1 MANKGK
7 HAAKKNETDKSKDTE
22 NPSVIPSFQ
31 AANFSDPENY
41 APSNYVLNSDSEFY
55 IKKKSRA
62 PRAFAIFLGGLVA
75 ILLVVYLIG
84 AGVFH
89 FFFLPRTTLAT
100 EDISFKTST
109 DVATILED
117 HFANFDVAVKGSDL
131 DFSVNASSAK
141 ISANTG
147 TIATTALETSNPWCW
162 PYEILRTRDVT
173 SVVAENIN
181 EGSLAT
187 VISENV
193 DAVNASK
200 IAPENAYIK
209 WDGTSSSFVVESEKQ
224 GTKIDSNLVKA
235 KVLSAIVS
243 MEKDVMVGTA
253 EYILPTM
260 VKSDSRFKTAIEQAN
275 VYAKAKF
282 NILMGDYVAATVD
295 GETIQRWIN
304 VGEDFTVIFDEAAA
318 SEWANGIAEGCNTVG
333 SQRTYTRPDGK
344 VITVSGG
351 TYGWQADG
359 SGLAESVISTI
370 KSGGQQ
376 DITVSATQT
385 AAVLAKKGEQDWGKR
400 YVDIDL
406 AEQHAYMYDEN
417 GALIWESD
425 IVSGD
430 PTEGDATPTG
440 VYVCNSKESPSRLR
454 GPMVNGKAQWDSEV
468 SYWMPFVGNLVGL
481 HDATW
486 QSAFGGSRYTSGY
499 GSRGCVN
506 LPLAKAQAIY
516 SLIVVGDVVITHN

>member
-1 MANKGK
+1 MAKKGK
-7 HAAKKNETDKSKDTE
+7 HAANKYNTNQSINVESPVAPVPLKSADLTDLDNFASANSLNYENGKISIKKNHRGLRIFGITLG
-22 NPSVIPSFQ
+22 VIV
-31 AANFSDPENY
+31 A
-41 APSNYVLNSDSEFY
+41 VLL
-55 IKKKSRA
+55 A
-62 PRAFAIFLGGLVA
+62 
-75 ILLVVYLIG
+75 VYL
-84 AGVFH
+84 AGVAVFH
-89 FFFLPRTTLAT
+89 FLFLPRTTLAI

-109 DVATILED
+109 DVANILED
-117 HFANFDVAVKGSDL
+117 HFSNFDIKVKGSDL
-131 DFSVNASSAK
+131 DFSVTASTAK

-147 TIATTALETSNPWCW
+147 TIATSALESANPWKW
-162 PYEILRTRDVT
+162 PCEILTTRDVS
-173 SVVAENIN
+173 SVVADNVS

-187 VISENV
+187 VINENV
-193 DAVNASK
+193 DEVNKQK

-209 WDGTSSSFVVESEKQ
+209 WDSLASSFVVESEKY
-224 GTKIDSNLVKA
+224 GTMIDAARVKQ

-243 MEKDVMVGTA
+243 MDSDVLIGSD
-253 EYILPTM
+253 EYIQPAMLKT
-260 VKSDSRFKTAIEQAN
+260 DGRFNTAIEQAN

-282 NILMGDYVAATVD
+282 NILMGSSVAATVD
-295 GETIQRWIN
+295 GETIQKWIH
-304 VGEDFTVIFDEAAA
+304 VGDDFSVTFDEAAA

-333 SQRTYTRPDGK
+333 TQRTYTRPDGK

-359 SGLAESVISTI
+359 SGLAENVIATI

-376 DITVSATQT
+376 DIVVNATQT
-385 AAVLAKKGEQDWGKR
+385 AAVLAEKGQQDWGAR
-400 YVDIDL
+400 YVDVDL
-406 AEQHAYMYDEN
+406 SEQHAYMYDEN

-430 PTEGDATPTG
+430 PTEGNSTPTG

-454 GPMVNGKAQWDSEV
+454 GPMVNGKAEWDSKV

-506 LPLAKAQAIY
+506 LPLAKAEAIY
-516 SLIVVGDVVITHN
+516 GLIVVGDVVITHN